1 MAAIKIRDSLEL
13 LDYLKGMAGRVEAIT
28 DVVYVDSGID
38 LKDFMNEYYGQA
50 TDEECACVLFVELNE
65 MPLGTDS
72 NKGNIEYVGL
82 LAVLTSIEDGDKSA
96 EAILRARDTSVKA
109 LSRVFGLWEK
119 DSEDNR
125 REDTENWWELK
136 REDRT
141 LRPTSEKGN
150 RNAWGVIG
158 GFELW
163 TEAGKIIYGT

>member
-1 MAAIKIRDSLEL
+1 M
-13 LDYLKGMAGRVEAIT
+13 
-28 DVVYVDSGID
+28 
-38 LKDFMNEYYGQA
+38 
-50 TDEECACVLFVELNE
+50 LFVELNE
-65 MPLGTDS
+65 MPLGTDM

-109 LSRVFGLWEK
+109 ISRVFGLWEK
-119 DSEDNR
+119 DSEENR
-125 REDTENWWELK
+125 RVDTENWWELK

-163 TEAGKIIYGT
+163 TEAGGIIYGT